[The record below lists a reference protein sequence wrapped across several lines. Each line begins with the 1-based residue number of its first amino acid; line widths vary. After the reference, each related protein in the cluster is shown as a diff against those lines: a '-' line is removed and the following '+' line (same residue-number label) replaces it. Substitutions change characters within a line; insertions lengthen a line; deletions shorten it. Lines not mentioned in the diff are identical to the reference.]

1 MLDNIVF
8 DSFIIVCIWNDTQ
21 LSIYYM
27 RNVRELSP
35 DEITASTLKK
45 TENWK
50 KPIKV
55 NENPELIVRVAS
67 VFFYQKADR
76 ERERDYSHAYYV
88 FSCPEKLMLDIS
100 YLSSF
105 S

>member
-45 TENWK
+45 TEN
-50 KPIKV
+50 
-55 NENPELIVRVAS
+55 
-67 VFFYQKADR
+67 
-76 ERERDYSHAYYV
+76 
-88 FSCPEKLMLDIS
+88 
-100 YLSSF
+100 
-105 S
+105 